1 MTNNDKVVACSVV
14 TILNTEEIE
23 IIDKSLLIL
32 FPMSIP
38 VLLLT
43 TIGEPQ
49 QLLCYG
55 VWYHVMWV
63 ATNQLKYVRDLKG
76 TQPWSEKN

>member
-49 QLLCYG
+49 QLL
-55 VWYHVMWV
+55 
-63 ATNQLKYVRDLKG
+63 
-76 TQPWSEKN
+76 